1 MTSTGN
7 TFTINILDAAAIL
20 RKDLRSLC
28 IYAGIFGLVGI
39 VIAFTSPVKYKS
51 SVVLAPEESGSGFT
65 GSISSIAAMV
75 GMDLRLGQTGDA
87 IYPEIY
93 PELMESTDFIVG
105 LFDTMVT
112 TDKTG
117 EKFTYYDYLDKH
129 QKTSLAGYPAKLISD
144 IIEKLSDSKTESKT
158 HDSYRLTKHE
168 FSILKQVRKNIRCG
182 VDKKTNVITITVT
195 DQDPLIAA
203 TMASTAM
210 AHLQNAIT
218 EYRTKKACVDLQ
230 YIESLHEEAKADYE
244 KARKEYA
251 ASSDDNMNTVF
262 MSYKIIQ
269 KDKENDMMLRYNIY
283 STLSEQL
290 QLAKAKVQERTPA
303 FTIVQNASVPVRH
316 SSISKKMTLA
326 LWIVFGLC
334 VRSCMILWK
343 NRSKFISKSCI

>member
-1 MTSTGN
+1 MTSDK
-7 TFTINILDAAAIL
+7 TFTIHILDASAVL
-20 RKDLRSLC
+20 RKDLRNLC

-39 VIAFTSPVKYKS
+39 AIAFTTPVKYKS
-51 SVVLAPEESGSGFT
+51 SVVLAPEESGTGFS

-75 GMDLRLGQTGDA
+75 GMDLRIGQTGDA

-112 TDKTG
+112 KDKTG
-117 EKFTYYDYLDKH
+117 EEFTYYNYLDKH
-129 QKTSLAGYPAKLISD
+129 QKTSLIGYPVKVISD
-144 IIEKLSDSKTESKT
+144 IVEKLADSGQTASNT

-168 FSILKQVRKNIRCG
+168 FSILKQVRKKITCG

-210 AHLQNAIT
+210 AHLQDAIT
-218 EYRTKKACVDLQ
+218 EYRTKKACADLQ
-230 YIESLHEEAKADYE
+230 YIETLHEEAKTDYE
-244 KARKEYA
+244 KARQEYA
-251 ASSDDNMNTVF
+251 ASSDENMNTVF

-269 KDKENDMMLRYNIY
+269 KDKENDMQLRYNIY
-283 STLSEQL
+283 STLEEQL

-303 FTIVQNASVPVRH
+303 FTIVQDASVPVRH
-316 SSISKKMTLA
+316 SSLSKKMTLV

-334 VRSCMILWK
+334 VRSCMTLWR
-343 NRSKFISKSCI
+343 NRDKFIS